1 MVPLNILFANLNKLK
16 WSFYLTIILASSF
29 NILKSLK
36 SAKRFGKLIFRKLLN
51 IPAQCSLMLY
61 FHSHTHDDCDHNMM
75 IIDHPQFK
83 KHNDPPQF
91 CAKRQSALLLLLP
104 QLSSSGLPAI
114 FDDRHHMVAVIK
126 HIIWLFH
133 WGHWMFCIFFT
144 LFVKDMYTSDYACFT
159 LTLSF
164 QHHVCVLWRDSWCH

>member
-51 IPAQCSLMLY
+51 IYQFNAAWCYTSILTL
-61 FHSHTHDDCDHNMM
+61 MM
-75 IIDHPQFK
+75 IVITTWWWSSTILNLKNTMILLNFVQRG
-83 KHNDPPQF
+83 NLRCF
-91 CAKRQSALLLLLP
+91 CCCHSCRHLASSQYLMTVIIWCR
-104 QLSSSGLPAI
+104 SSSI
-114 FDDRHHMVAVIK
+114 SYDYFIEVIECFAF
-126 HIIWLFH
+126 FH
-133 WGHWMFCIFFT
+133 TVCQR
-144 LFVKDMYTSDYACFT
+144 YTDYARFT

-164 QHHVCVLWRDSWCH
+164 QHNVCIMT